1 MLERFDTTFSM
12 GVLYHQRSPLDHLRQ
27 LRGTLRPGGQLVLET
42 LFVPGDE
49 SYACTPPD
57 RYARMRNVWHA
68 ADDRRAH
75 ESGSRRSGFRAS
87 RLSTTR
93 NDDRRATQHRVDD
106 LRVAARSAGSGD
118 PDRTVEVGR
127 HRAGRSLVAQ
137 RRSLGRTSFTK
148 FSFDRNKR
156 ISMELSPAVE
166 KYVLH
171 WGEMGTRWGTN
182 RTVAQIQ
189 ALLYLSPEP
198 LRADQ
203 IVDALSVARSNVS
216 TSIREL
222 QSYGLVRMTHV
233 LGDRRDYFE
242 SSTTSGSCSASSS
255 SSASSASSIRRC
267 RCCGTLRPTVDA
279 ETDTH
284 PVTKE
289 RIHNML
295 SSSDDRQWLVR
306 TDQRRPTSTLRS
318 S

>member
-1 MLERFDTTFSM
+1 M
-12 GVLYHQRSPLDHLRQ
+12 
-27 LRGTLRPGGQLVLET
+27 
-42 LFVPGDE
+42 
-49 SYACTPPD
+49 
-57 RYARMRNVWHA
+57 
-68 ADDRRAH
+68 
-75 ESGSRRSGFRAS
+75 
-87 RLSTTR
+87 
-93 NDDRRATQHRVDD
+93 
-106 LRVAARSAGSGD
+106 
-118 PDRTVEVGR
+118 
-127 HRAGRSLVAQ
+127 
-137 RRSLGRTSFTK
+137 K
-148 FSFDRNKR
+148 
-156 ISMELSPAVE
+156 LSPAVE

-242 SSTTSGSCSASSS
+242 SLHDVWELFRV
-255 SSASSASSIRRC
+255 IIDQRKERELNP
-267 RCCGTLRPTVDA
+267 TLSMLRIAAEQVDA
-279 ETDTH
+279 EDDTH

-295 SSSDDRQWLVR
+295 EFVETTSGWYEQISDI
-306 TDQRRPTSTLRS
+306 PTATLRKLMKLGKKITKLAS
-318 S
+318 